1 MNLGRKLKKTKID
14 FAQIQVEILI
24 GLYTVKFLLTQS
36 NQITAWTMTRVKR
49 SREEETRNEP
59 GRRHEPSQVLV
70 HEAEL

>member
-36 NQITAWTMTRVKR
+36 NQITA
-49 SREEETRNEP
+49 
-59 GRRHEPSQVLV
+59 
-70 HEAEL
+70 